1 MQPPAEHL
9 LIFAR
14 EPVLG
19 RVKTRLAATIGPAA
33 ALAAYRELL
42 ALTAA
47 AVAAAQVPA
56 TVWLAEA
63 PTGSLATA
71 ATALGPNFGLSPL
84 PPRPEWPGLPWRV
97 QPAADSLGTRMSH
110 AFAEAFAGGAGR
122 VVIIGTDCPGLTAAL
137 LRQAF
142 GQLATHDLVVGPATD
157 GGYYLLGM
165 NSLHPALFANK
176 PWSTAAVLPA
186 TLADARRLGLRV
198 AQLPTLADV
207 DSAHDLAAWRA
218 GR

>member
-1 MQPPAEHL
+1 MLAASEHL

-19 RVKTRLAATIGPAA
+19 RVKTRLAADIGPEA
-33 ALAAYRELL
+33 ALATYRELL

-47 AVAAAQVPA
+47 AVQAAQVPA

-63 PTGSLATA
+63 PTELALGTA
-71 ATALGPNFGLSPL
+71 ANAT
-84 PPRPEWPGLPWRV
+84 RPEWPGLPWRV
-97 QPAADSLGTRMSH
+97 QPAAGSLGERMAH
-110 AFAEAFAGGAGR
+110 AFAEAFAAGAGR
-122 VVIIGTDCPGLTAAL
+122 VVIIGTDCPGLSADL

-142 GQLATHDLVVGPATD
+142 AQLATHDLVVGPATD

-165 NSLHPALFANK
+165 KQLHTSLFAGK
-176 PWSTAAVLPA
+176 QWSTATVLPA
-186 TLADARRLGLRV
+186 TLADAARLGLRV

-207 DSAHDLAAWRA
+207 DSAADLAAWRA

>member
-1 MQPPAEHL
+1 MTDHL

-19 RVKTRLAATIGPAA
+19 RVKTRLAAGVGPEA
-33 ALAAYRELL
+33 ALATYRELL

-63 PTGSLATA
+63 PAEST
-71 ATALGPNFGLSPL
+71 LGPLASNI
-84 PPRPEWPGLPWRV
+84 PRPEWPGLPWRV
-97 QPAADSLGTRMSH
+97 QPAADSLGARMAH
-110 AFAEAFAGGAGR
+110 AFAEAFAAGAGR
-122 VVIIGTDCPGLTAAL
+122 VVIIGTDCPGLTASL

-142 GQLATHDLVVGPATD
+142 AQLATHDLVVGPATD

-165 NSLHPALFANK
+165 KELHASLFADK
-176 PWSTAAVLPA
+176 QWSTATVLPA
-186 TLADARRLGLRV
+186 TLADAGRLGLRV

-207 DSAHDLAAWRA
+207 DSARDLAAWRA

>member
-1 MQPPAEHL
+1 MLYPPPEHL

-19 RVKTRLAATIGPAA
+19 RVKTRLAAAIGPEA

-47 AVAAAQVPA
+47 AVTAARVPA

-63 PTGSLATA
+63 PTPA
-71 ATALGPNFGLSPL
+71 ADPAQ
-84 PPRPEWPGLPWRV
+84 PRPEWPGLPWRP
-97 QPAADSLGTRMSH
+97 QPAAAALGARMAH
-110 AFAEAFAGGAGR
+110 AFAEALGAGAGR
-122 VVIIGTDCPGLTAAL
+122 VVVVGTDCPGLTAEL

-142 GQLATHDLVVGPATD
+142 DQLATHDLVVGPAVD

-165 NSLHPALFANK
+165 KELHASLFADK
-176 PWSTAAVLPA
+176 QWSTATVLPD
-186 TLADARRLGLRV
+186 TLADAARLGLRV

-207 DSAHDLAAWRA
+207 DSAPDLAAWRA
-218 GR
+218 GPAPATEA